1 MRNALRPGF
10 ISRTKRIISCR
21 PDYKILDLQKK
32 DYRLV
37 ERPAFLD
44 IVRPLPLKVQ
54 LSHDFSNFLRNFEQ
68 IPNSKYLENRS
79 NIFAHFFSKSN
90 VFQNAEINCF
100 EKFWLFRNQKPFC
113 NF

>member
-10 ISRTKRIISCR
+10 ITRTKRIISCR

-54 LSHDFSNFLRNFEQ
+54 LSHDFSNFLRNFQQ

-90 VFQNAEINCF
+90 VFQNAETNCSK
-100 EKFWLFRNQKPFC
+100 KFIRKTDNYFAIFC
-113 NF
+113 